1 MALNGDANHDEKRKI
16 HSLIKIRLPI
26 FYVSIIFDKFYI
38 FFIYFSVLVNIEKP
52 SPQLNLPIT
61 KKEKKAYRSECV
73 KRPKIDAPTNT
84 NSYLCENN
92 DSPSVSRKMYHRLW
106 SIA

>member
-1 MALNGDANHDEKRKI
+1 MIFGKKKQTNLKI
-16 HSLIKIRLPI
+16 NSKNSIVPPTLKI
-26 FYVSIIFDKFYI
+26 Y
-38 FFIYFSVLVNIEKP
+38 IYFLVLVNIEKP
-52 SPQLNLPIT
+52 SPQLNLPMT

-92 DSPSVSRKMYHRLW
+92 DSPSVSTYSAQVMLDN
-106 SIA
+106 S

>member
-1 MALNGDANHDEKRKI
+1 M
-16 HSLIKIRLPI
+16 
-26 FYVSIIFDKFYI
+26 
-38 FFIYFSVLVNIEKP
+38 NIEKP

-92 DSPSVSRKMYHRLW
+92 DSPSVSIKMYNGHNRKKKSSRRVTFGHFFSNLKYPRW
-106 SIA
+106 VSNGPIKKMIFRAQMLH

>member
-1 MALNGDANHDEKRKI
+1 M
-16 HSLIKIRLPI
+16 
-26 FYVSIIFDKFYI
+26 
-38 FFIYFSVLVNIEKP
+38 NIEKP

-106 SIA
+106 SIGVIEEKFESKGYFFSNLK

>member
-1 MALNGDANHDEKRKI
+1 M
-16 HSLIKIRLPI
+16 
-26 FYVSIIFDKFYI
+26 
-38 FFIYFSVLVNIEKP
+38 NIEKP
-52 SPQLNLPIT
+52 SPQLNLPMT

-92 DSPSVSRKMYHRLW
+92 DSPSVSTY
-106 SIA
+106 SA

>member
-1 MALNGDANHDEKRKI
+1 M
-16 HSLIKIRLPI
+16 
-26 FYVSIIFDKFYI
+26 
-38 FFIYFSVLVNIEKP
+38 NIEKP
-52 SPQLNLPIT
+52 SPQLNLPMT

-92 DSPSVSRKMYHRLW
+92 DSSSVSTYTAQVMLHN
-106 SIA
+106 S